1 LERVIHRIW
10 LGGEMPAKYQAF
22 GSLWEQLNTGW
33 SVKDWTESELLA
45 IKWDN
50 QEVLEHLFYRD
61 AEHRTTELFVQV
73 ADVLDYEL
81 IYRYGGVYVNVD
93 IEPVKPLGY
102 LRRFLAERDQAW
114 VSREDNA
121 FVVNAAMAGRAGH
134 PFYKMV
140 IDDLYVRYFANPHGE
155 MNHTTG
161 PRLLTDT
168 LRSWSG
174 EPVVALPVEVFNPI
188 HWKDIPIGGDATGRQ
203 VPATSVGVHHWGHR
217 KDQRTNII
225 ELGVERAN
233 G

>member
-1 LERVIHRIW
+1 
-10 LGGEMPAKYQAF
+10 MPVQYQTF
-22 GSLWEQLNTGW
+22 GSMWESLNMGW
-33 SVKDWTESELLA
+33 SVHDWTESELMA
-45 IKWDN
+45 IQWDN
-50 QEVLEHLFYRD
+50 QEVLEDLYRRD
-61 AEHRTTELFVQV
+61 AEHRTVELFVQV

-81 IYRYGGVYVNVD
+81 LFRYGGVYVNVD
-93 IEPVKPLGY
+93 IEPVKPLSD
-102 LRRFLAERDQAW
+102 LNRFVPRGQAW

-121 FVVNAAMAGRAGH
+121 FVVNAAMAGRSGH
-134 PFYKMV
+134 PFYKAV

-168 LRSWSG
+168 HRSWTG

-188 HWKDIPIGGDATGRQ
+188 HWKDIPIGGDATGRH
-203 VPATSVGVHHWGHR
+203 VPATTVGLHHWGHR
-217 KDQRTNII
+217 RDNRTNVI